1 MTRKEIEEM
10 GREIIEA
17 ISGGDIPYSNKNKCQ
32 EFNLTISHP
41 SWSQIY
47 YTHENDPLAY
57 SHIDLSWLA
66 RPKKTSSIIWSNIK
80 RVKTI
85 ELKRIIQE
93 IKRDKKLQSIL
104 Q

>member
-1 MTRKEIEEM
+1 MTRGDIEEL

-32 EFNLTISHP
+32 EFNLTINHP
-41 SWSQIY
+41 AWSQIY
-47 YTHENDPLAY
+47 HTYENDPLAY

-66 RPKKTSSIIWSNIK
+66 RPKKTSSIVWSNIK
-80 RVKTI
+80 RVKTT
-85 ELKRIIQE
+85 ELVRIIKE

>member
-1 MTRKEIEEM
+1 MTMRDIEEL

-17 ISGGDIPYSNKNKCQ
+17 ISGGDIPYTDKVKCQ
-32 EFNLTISHP
+32 EFSLTINHP
-41 SWSQIY
+41 AWSQIY
-47 YTHENDPLAY
+47 HTYENDPLAY